1 MLTGERF
8 NLKYNHITPQQL
20 KCFKLPTLNG
30 GIDTTG
36 QDLNC
41 LLKSENLW
49 FKDGRLKTRPGIF
62 AKTGNAHT
70 ITKNSFYDEFDYQ
83 LHDVTVNYLETDY
96 RIATIGVNTDN
107 FMYTLYIYFVASE
120 YNVLSVGSLQ
130 FLRLSSDIYKIPEN
144 ITFYSG
150 KAQNGGGVFALM
162 SLRNVENYSDKNY
175 NFYEINSQFTQW
187 ERVYDFYIPTVLING
202 RGNNYDIAY
211 AEGLVD
217 YQSPKTVESQNLLN
231 GKFYA
236 YYTSDGRSNMFR
248 LPVSELSFDKVV
260 CRINY
265 TTSLY
270 CEWVISGQSI
280 VDTQNFMGSDI
291 MLEVDH
297 EKGTLSFTRAGE
309 AYAIPIMPT
318 YNENNI
324 KITATKET
332 VDGFAQV
339 VDSSCSLS
347 ADGRIYLGGGK
358 NGNVLM
364 LAKTDNPLYFPQKS
378 TIDIGGKEPLTAL
391 SIQNK
396 KIIALKKCES
406 YFVTLRKGDRI
417 NEIGLLA
424 DNDTLFK
431 SADTLT
437 SELISKS
444 VGCEHKNTMCKIRD
458 KTVWLGQDCEVYV
471 LDSIGFDGVRKLAN
485 DLKYS
490 SSYEYMDS
498 FAVSD
503 GSHYIL
509 CAGNQAFVCEL
520 SEFKAP
526 KWYLWKFGRGDIPC
540 GGFYRNGK
548 LWFLCNAK
556 NSGIFYIAS
565 LTGESDVEM
574 YYNED
579 GQIEAAPVKIEGFF
593 ETPYYAFSGQ
603 NHKNM
608 VESIYIAVSGK
619 GRVEIKVN
627 NKSLALV
634 DLRFSTDDYDK
645 GEYKTVM
652 LRPHLYDTQQVKLY
666 IWSDCDF
673 AVGDIEIFYRKT
685 G

>member
-1 MLTGERF
+1 M
-8 NLKYNHITPQQL
+8 KYNHITPQQL
-20 KCFKLPTLNG
+20 KCFKLPILNG
-30 GIDTTG
+30 GTDTTG

-41 LLKSENLW
+41 ILKSQNLW

-62 AKTGNAHT
+62 TSSKNART

-96 RIATIGVNTDN
+96 KIATVGVNSDN
-107 FMYTLYIYFVASE
+107 FMYTLYIYLVASE
-120 YNVLSVGSLQ
+120 YNVMSVGSMQ
-130 FLRLSSDIYKIPEN
+130 FLRISSDNYKIPEN
-144 ITFYSG
+144 ITFYTG
-150 KAQNGGGVFALM
+150 KSQNGGGVFALI
-162 SLRNVENYSDKNY
+162 SLRNEENYSEKSY
-175 NFYEINSQFTQW
+175 NFYEINSAFNQW
-187 ERVYDFYIPTVLING
+187 ERVYDFYVPTVLING

-217 YQSPKTVESQNLLN
+217 YQSPKTIESQNLLN
-231 GKFYA
+231 GRFYA

-248 LPVSELSFDKVV
+248 LPVSDLSYDSVV

-265 TTSLY
+265 TESLY
-270 CEWVISGQSI
+270 CEWVISGQSV
-280 VDTQNFMGSDI
+280 VDTQSFMGSDI
-291 MLEVDH
+291 MLEVDR
-297 EKGTLSFTRAGE
+297 EKGTLSFKKVGE

-347 ADGRIYLGGGK
+347 ADGRIYLSGGK

-364 LAKTDNPLYFPQKS
+364 LAKAENPLYFPQKS
-378 TIDIGGKEPLTAL
+378 TTDIGGMEPVTAL

-431 SADTLT
+431 SADTLAP
-437 SELISKS
+437 ELISKT
-444 VGCEHKNTMCKIRD
+444 VGCQYKNTVCKIGD
-458 KTVWLGQDCEVYV
+458 KTVWLGQDCEVYM
-471 LDSIGFDGVRKLAN
+471 LDSIGFDGVRKLSCN
-485 DLKYS
+485 LKLK

-503 GSHYIL
+503 GTYYIL
-509 CAGNQAFVCEL
+509 IAKNQAFACEL
-520 SEFKAP
+520 TDFKKP
-526 KWYLWKFGRGDIPC
+526 KWYLWEFGKSDMVC

-565 LTGESDVEM
+565 FSGENDVEM
-574 YYNED
+574 FYNED
-579 GQIEAAPVKIEGFF
+579 GEIEAIPVKIEGFF
-593 ETPYYAFSGQ
+593 ETPYYAISGMNQ
-603 NHKNM
+603 KNM
-608 VESIYIAVSGK
+608 VENIYIAVSGK
-619 GRVEIKVN
+619 GRIEIKVN
-627 NKSLALV
+627 DISLALV

-652 LRPHLYDTQQVKLY
+652 LRPHLYDTERVKLY
-666 IWSDCDF
+666 IWSDCEF
-673 AVGDIEIFYRKT
+673 AVGDIEIFYRKM